1 MTDIASNLFIFEMA
15 NNHQGSVEHGCRIID
30 AVAEIAE
37 RHGIQAGVKFQY
49 RDLDTFIHPA
59 FADRQDVAHIPRF
72 LSTRLADDEFRALIE
87 HTRARELVTIVTPF
101 DEVSVGRCLDHGVDI
116 LKVASCS
123 ATDWPLLEAVADAG
137 RPVIASTGGV
147 TLPEIDNLVSF
158 LGHRSVT
165 FALMHCV
172 SIYPTPNER
181 LHMNFLGRMKS
192 RYPGIAVGY
201 SGHEAPDNLDVVVA
215 AVAKGADLLERH
227 VGVVTDTITLNG
239 YSMNPEQAE
248 AWVAAALRARAIC
261 GPGDAKTVTDDER
274 ESLRALARGVYA
286 RRPLPRGAD
295 VARDDV
301 YFAMPRQDGQ
311 LSSGEYG
318 RYRAT
323 YQTSADYD
331 QDAPISEPPVADPV
345 SDLRTVLHD
354 AKGMLLEARI
364 QLNPEHTVEL
374 SHHYGIERFREVGA
388 IFVHV
393 LNREYCKKLGIM
405 LPGQRHPAHHHQ
417 QKEET
422 FQLLWGDLTV
432 ERDGATVNLRPGDT
446 LLIERGTAHSFASS
460 GGGIFEE
467 ISTTDRRG
475 DSHYQDPDINRLDPM
490 QRKTILETW

>member
-1 MTDIASNLFIFEMA
+1 MKDIPSNLFIFEMA

-30 AVAEIAE
+30 AVADIAS
-37 RHGIQAGVKFQY
+37 RHGVRAGVKFQY

-59 FADRQDVAHIPRF
+59 FRNRDDVAHIPRF

-101 DEVSVGRCLDHGVDI
+101 DEVSVGKCLDHDVDV
-116 LKVASCS
+116 LKIASCS
-123 ATDWPLLEAVADAG
+123 ATDWPLLEAVAEAG
-137 RPVIASTGGV
+137 RPVIVSTGGV

-158 LGHRSVT
+158 LGHRAVT

-181 LHMNFLGRMKS
+181 LHMNFLGRIKS
-192 RYPGIAVGY
+192 RYPGVAVGY

-227 VGVVTDTITLNG
+227 VGVATDSISLNG
-239 YSMNPEQAE
+239 YSMNPQQADD
-248 AWVAAALRARAIC
+248 WVAAALRARAIC
-261 GPGDAKTVTDDER
+261 GPDNEKVVSEDER

-286 RRPLPRGAD
+286 RRPLRQGATL
-295 VARDDV
+295 ARDDL
-301 YFAMPRQDGQ
+301 YFAMPRQADQ
-311 LSSGEYG
+311 LSSGEFG

-323 YQTSADYD
+323 YRTSVDYAEH
-331 QDAPISEPPVADPV
+331 APVSEAPVADPV
-345 SDLRTVLHD
+345 SDLRTILHD
-354 AKGMLLEARI
+354 AKGMLFEACI
-364 QLNPEHTVEL
+364 QINPEHQVEI
-374 SHHYGIERFREVGA
+374 SHHYGVERFREVGA

-393 LNREYCKKLGIM
+393 VNREYCKKLGIM
-405 LPGQRHPAHHHQ
+405 LPGQQHPTHHHE

-432 ERDGATVNLRPGDT
+432 ERDGETVHLEPGDT
-446 LLIERGTAHSFASS
+446 LLIERGTPHSFASR

-475 DSHYQDPDINRLDPM
+475 DSRYLDPEINRLDPM
-490 QRKTILETW
+490 QRKTLLETW